1 MTEKGFIE
9 TCGNCA
15 NFKKCKAL
23 IGSLTLTSTCDFS
36 PSRHSV
42 TGDALCP
49 DCGGP
54 IAVRNPTGK
63 CDHLYYPEYKN
74 KKKVAPTREETIQD
88 VEDRLNSMTPQEL
101 AEAAI
106 TLSGYLTRMTTE
118 IAETTQAYY
127 KKWCE
132 IREYAHITTDG
143 RAEKESKA
151 TDEYYKKKKLS
162 LDYDATR
169 EMVNAIK
176 KKLGFDEADYRQ
188 TGG

>member
-1 MTEKGFIE
+1 M
-9 TCGNCA
+9 N
-15 NFKKCKAL
+15 
-23 IGSLTLTSTCDFS
+23 D
-36 PSRHSV
+36 RHM
-42 TGDALCP
+42 
-49 DCGGP
+49 
-54 IAVRNPTGK
+54 
-63 CDHLYYPEYKN
+63 
-74 KKKVAPTREETIQD
+74 TREEVIQD
-88 VEDRLNSMTPQEL
+88 VEDRLDSMPPQEL

-118 IAETTQAYY
+118 IAQATQAYY

-143 RAEKESKA
+143 RAEKEAKA
-151 TDEYYKKKKLS
+151 TDEYYKKKKLT

-176 KKLGFDEADYRQ
+176 KKLGFDEIDYRQ